1 MNQSLQT
8 AAENFS
14 IDFTENFSN
23 VLHRCSMKRALSK
36 NHSQAS
42 FLSLLSDKNEATR
55 KQEKLGR
62 VKIAS
67 KRRSRSRSGSGNQ
80 ILGKSFCLIARWRQV
95 RDGSDAAVAVVV
107 AANVV
112 VVVNAVVGC
121 FCCNCCCCSWWRCS
135 CCYCTCNSCCFSSCY
150 CSLEDI
156 CVMA

>member
-1 MNQSLQT
+1 MFTNKAAMNQSHQT

-67 KRRSRSRSGSGNQ
+67 KRRSRSRSRSGNQ

-95 RDGSDAAVAVVV
+95 RDGSDAD
-107 AANVV
+107 AAVV
-112 VVVNAVVGC
+112 VVVVGVAAVVYC
-121 FCCNCCCCSWWRCS
+121 ALKTSLRWFRRCCCCCCCSS
-135 CCYCTCNSCCFSSCY
+135 CCGLYCCN
-150 CSLEDI
+150 
-156 CVMA
+156 